1 MKRSSQKNRNRRPER
16 RVLRHRL
23 ISALTLCSFAVLT
36 LAAVGQEPGQKTFHT
51 PEDASRALFEAV
63 KTDKPQAIE
72 AVLGA
77 SSHEIVNSGDPV
89 QDEKLRKAFVSRFEQ
104 MNRLRKA
111 EDGSRRLYIGANN
124 WPFPILLKKVH
135 GAWFFDTRAGKE
147 EILYRRIGRNEYAA
161 MRVLLAVTDAQ
172 AEYRTEFGQYAQKLF
187 SSDGK
192 RDGLYWKPAKGQP
205 ESPIGPLLAYAAAEG
220 YKRSERPQPF
230 HGYFFRLLKEQG
242 RHAKGGAKKYVVGGK
257 MTGGF
262 ALLAFPADYRS
273 SGVMTFLINQDG
285 RLYEK
290 DLGEKTTELGQKIT
304 SYNPDK
310 TWTLVPPDES
320 FADVD

>member
-1 MKRSSQKNRNRRPER
+1 MKRSSQKDCSRRPER
-16 RVLRHRL
+16 RALRDRL
-23 ISALTLCSFAVLT
+23 ISALTLCSFAVLA
-36 LAAVGQEPGQKTFHT
+36 LVAVGQEPGQKTFRT

-63 KTDKPQAIE
+63 KTNKPQAIE
-72 AVLGA
+72 SVLGA
-77 SSHEIVNSGDPV
+77 SSHEIVSSGDPV
-89 QDEKLRKAFVSRFEQ
+89 QDEKVRKAFISKFEQ

-111 EDGSRRLYIGANN
+111 ADGSRRLYIGASN
-124 WPFPILLKKVH
+124 WPFPILLKQAH
-135 GAWFFDTRAGKE
+135 GVWFFDTPAGKE
-147 EILYRRIGRNEYAA
+147 EIVYRRIGRNEYAA

-172 AEYRTEFGQYAQKLF
+172 AEYHAEFGQYAQKLF

-192 RDGLYWKPAKGQP
+192 RDGLYWKPAKGEP

-230 HGYFFRLLKEQG
+230 HGYFFKLLKEQG
-242 RHAKGGAKKYVVGGK
+242 RQAKGGAKNYVVGGK